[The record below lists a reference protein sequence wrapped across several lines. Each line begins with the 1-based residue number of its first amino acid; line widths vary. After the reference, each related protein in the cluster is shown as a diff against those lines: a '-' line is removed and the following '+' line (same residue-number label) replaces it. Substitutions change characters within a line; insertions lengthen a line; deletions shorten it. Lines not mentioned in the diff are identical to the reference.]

1 MVESAVPPE
10 PTTRE
15 VAKRTAIVIGGTALA
30 LNAAFYFLSQLYFD
44 SHKIYTPGVGEFIDN
59 TGLGHART
67 AFGILSLLVA
77 ASAFAASLAPRLI
90 GHALV
95 VALGAAALVAGYE
108 SFSHA
113 LPAVMTA
120 VLFAVGLLLPTL
132 AHFSWRRSRAAWA
145 YLLSLTIVFGIVT
158 FFGAPKVRNALDVGF
173 WTAMIVP
180 GVLFVTVMALSMV
193 RTEYR
198 ATTT

>member
-1 MVESAVPPE
+1 MVESAVPPQ

-15 VAKRTAIVIGGTALA
+15 LATRTAPVIAGIAIA
-30 LNAAFYFLSQLYFD
+30 ANAAFYFLSQLYFD
-44 SHKIYTPGVGEFIDN
+44 SHKIYTPGVGEILD
-59 TGLGHART
+59 TTALRHART
-67 AFGILSLLVA
+67 AFLVLSVLVA
-77 ASAFAASLAPRLI
+77 ASTFAASLAPRLI

-95 VALGAAALVAGYE
+95 VVLGAAALLAGYE

-113 LPAVMTA
+113 LPSVMTA
-120 VLFAVGLLLPTL
+120 VLIVAGLLLPTL
-132 AHFSWRRSRAAWA
+132 AHFSWRHSRAAWA

-180 GVLFVTVMALSMV
+180 GVLFVTVMALTMV

-198 ATTT
+198 ART

>member
-1 MVESAVPPE
+1 MVESAVPPA

-15 VAKRTAIVIGGTALA
+15 VAKRTAIVIASTA
-30 LNAAFYFLSQLYFD
+30 AAINVAFIFLSSMYFG
-44 SHKIYTPGVGEFIDN
+44 SHKIYTPGVGEFVD
-59 TGLGHART
+59 TAGLGKARM
-67 AFGILSLLVA
+67 AFGILSALVA
-77 ASAFAASLAPRLI
+77 VAAFGASLAPRLI

-95 VALGAAALVAGYE
+95 VALGIAALIAGYE
-108 SFSHA
+108 SFAHA

-120 VLFAVGLLLPTL
+120 VLFAVGLLMPTL
-132 AHFSWRRSRAAWA
+132 AHFSWRHSRAAWS

-180 GVLFVTVMALSMV
+180 GVLFVTVMALAMV

-198 ATTT
+198 ATT